1 MLTTFKNGYFTGS
14 KTTPSSLKANL
25 KGYFVVNRS
34 GQFCY
39 SSKAAPLI
47 SNNPDELMR
56 QVSALRFHLDHPEA
70 PGAFYKNQPCRPGG
84 QNDYTVFIG
93 PGPDSDEVLVVFF
106 ESGLCMDGDRIIN
119 SEMFILSLITQ
130 AIRAINQANEL
141 ADILRIILIG
151 VTAGSGL
158 GFNRAFIF
166 LTGQCD
172 NTLCLIGT
180 HAIGPSSPE
189 EAGAIWQKLSSGELT
204 LDSMFDDVLQHKG
217 QEYQSIDGLLS
228 GLRIPLDKKDNLFAR
243 AALEM
248 KSMIIDESILNVPAY
263 AEFRNRLGTG
273 PLAVVPL
280 VGKESLQGVLV
291 ADNFITHKPI
301 TESDLQLLEIFAR
314 YASDSIE
321 KFRLYESLEKKI
333 DELKRANEM
342 IILSRENLIKAER
355 LSVLAEMA
363 GHVAHEV
370 RNPLTVIG
378 GFAKSM
384 LRKMPIDHDNHEYLN
399 IIVEQVIRIEQAL
412 GKFTSLLNYQTKN
425 DCICD
430 LRELVKSTLDL
441 KATELVQCHFE
452 IEDSEPIKIKADPDL
467 LRQALMLI
475 MNKACAIIE
484 NCQKMTLSLARIGN
498 KGVIYFEPASDKQ
511 IYAETLF
518 RNFHLGGNHELRREL
533 AIALEILKYY
543 GGNIGLETNG
553 IGEMKFYVELPTF
566 EEGR

>member
-1 MLTTFKNGYFTGS
+1 MLTAIKNGYFTGKQS
-14 KTTPSSLKANL
+14 SPSSLKANL
-25 KGYFVVNRS
+25 RGYIILNRS

-39 SSKAAPLI
+39 SSKTVPI
-47 SNNPDELMR
+47 ITHNPEELAH
-56 QVSALRFHLDHPEA
+56 QISALRFHLDHPEA
-70 PGAFYKNQPCRPGG
+70 PGSFYKNKPGHSEG
-84 QNDYTVFIG
+84 SEDYTVYIG
-93 PGPDSDEVLVVFF
+93 PGPSSDEVLVVFF
-106 ESGLCMDGDRIIN
+106 ESGLAIDGDKIMN
-119 SEMFILSLITQ
+119 SEMFILSLITE
-130 AIRAINQANEL
+130 AIRAINQADDL

-158 GFNRAFIF
+158 GFNRAFVF
-166 LTGQCD
+166 LTGRVED
-172 NTLCLIGT
+172 RLCLIGT

-189 EAGAIWQKLSSGELT
+189 EAGAIWHKLSSGEMT
-204 LDSMFDDVLQHKG
+204 LESMFDDVIQHTSR
-217 QEYQSIDGLLS
+217 EYQTVEGLLS
-228 GLRIPLDKKDNLFAR
+228 GLRIPLDDKANLFAQ

-248 KSMIIDESILNVPAY
+248 KSMIIDESVLNVDVY
-263 AEFRNRLGTG
+263 NEFRSRLGTG

-280 VGKESLQGVLV
+280 VGKESLQGVLI

-301 TESDLQLLEIFAR
+301 SESDLQLMEIFAR

-333 DELKRANEM
+333 EDLKRANEM

-384 LRKMPIDHDNHEYLN
+384 LRKMSSDHDNYEYLN
-399 IIVEQVIRIEQAL
+399 IIVEQVTRIEQAL
-412 GKFTSLLNYQTKN
+412 GKFTSLLNYQKKN
-425 DCICD
+425 DCICN
-430 LRELVKSTLDL
+430 LYEIVKSTLDL
-441 KATELVQCHFE
+441 KATDLINCRFE
-452 IEDSEPIKIKADPDL
+452 IVAGEPITIKADPDL

-475 MNKACAIIE
+475 INKACSIIDTR
-484 NCQKMTLSLARIGN
+484 QKMILSLARIGN
-498 KGVIYFEPASDKQ
+498 KGMVYFEPEKDKK

-543 GGNIGLETNG
+543 GGNIGLQADSAED
-553 IGEMKFYVELPTF
+553 MKFYVELPIF